1 MRCTYCPLDGLLY
14 KNPFLWKKRRRKM
27 NLTPEQIEK
36 IFEEELDRLWDED
49 KSDYIKTCINYELY
63 KLLRNI
69 TVGGLL

>member
-1 MRCTYCPLDGLLY
+1 
-14 KNPFLWKKRRRKM
+14 M